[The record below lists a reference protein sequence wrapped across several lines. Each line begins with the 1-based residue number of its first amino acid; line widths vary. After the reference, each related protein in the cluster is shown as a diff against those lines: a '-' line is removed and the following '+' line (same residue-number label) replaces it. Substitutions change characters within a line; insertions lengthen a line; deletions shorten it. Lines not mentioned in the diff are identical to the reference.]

1 MVRDG
6 AVFIF
11 VPIDEYASLV
21 DWAEKYDDIESE
33 MGNDVYP
40 WAKERAEVIRKAKE
54 RLRQAGGL
62 VSGARMLTDA
72 QRAKLSEHG
81 FITFHDADVVRDPV
95 TGRLF
100 AIDETLGTWVKIA
113 SILGIAPSGYRLVPT
128 EVAYKAAGK
137 IRLLAHTYADA
148 GFKGAAEELEIIAS
162 VLLGKEVDK
171 L

>member
-54 RLRQAGGL
+54 RLRQVYSF
-62 VSGARMLTDA
+62 VSNSQWEMMVSD
-72 QRAKLSEHG
+72 
-81 FITFHDADVVRDPV
+81 
-95 TGRLF
+95 
-100 AIDETLGTWVKIA
+100 
-113 SILGIAPSGYRLVPT
+113 
-128 EVAYKAAGK
+128 
-137 IRLLAHTYADA
+137 
-148 GFKGAAEELEIIAS
+148 
-162 VLLGKEVDK
+162 
-171 L
+171 